1 MSHDASFRRIYMDN
15 AATSWPKPEA
25 VYAAVDRYQRDL
37 GAPAGRSGY
46 ADAGEVS
53 QRVSHARRAVARLL
67 GLADPH
73 RVIFTSN
80 GTDSL
85 NLAIHG
91 VLREGDHV
99 VTTVIEHNSVLRPL
113 AQEAHERGVQTT
125 FVGCN
130 PQGVVDPAAIR
141 AALRANTRLVAVCHA
156 SNVTG
161 AVQPMGDIARIAH
174 DAGALVLCDA
184 AQSLGHMAVDMRALG
199 IDLLAAPGHKGL
211 LGPLGTGVL
220 AIAPGIE
227 AHLQSTRQGGTGTR
241 SERPEQP
248 DELPSKY
255 ESGNLNVPGILGL
268 EAGVKHLLD
277 RGLAEIEQH
286 GFALTAKLLDGFAD
300 IPGLRVMGPS
310 EARARVPLVSIVLKD
325 YDPQEIAVGLDA
337 AHRVQVRSGL
347 HCAPLMHEA
356 LGTQSAGGTVRFSLG
371 PFNTDD
377 DVDIAVHAVAE
388 IAASGASI

>member
-1 MSHDASFRRIYMDN
+1 V
-15 AATSWPKPEA
+15 E
-25 VYAAVDRYQRDL
+25 
-37 GAPAGRSGY
+37 
-46 ADAGEVS
+46 
-53 QRVSHARRAVARLL
+53 
-67 GLADPH
+67 
-73 RVIFTSN
+73 
-80 GTDSL
+80 
-85 NLAIHG
+85 
-91 VLREGDHV
+91 
-99 VTTVIEHNSVLRPL
+99 TTY
-113 AQEAHERGVQTT
+113 
-125 FVGCN
+125 VGCDR
-130 PQGVVDPAAIR
+130 QGVIDPATIR
-141 AALRANTRLVAVCHA
+141 AALRANTRLVAVSHA

-161 AVQPMGDIARIAH
+161 AVQPVAEIVHIAH

-184 AQSLGHMAVDMRALG
+184 AQSLGHRVVDIRALG
-199 IDLLAAPGHKGL
+199 IDLLAAPGHKVL

-227 AHLQSTRQGGTGTR
+227 SMLQSTRQGGTGTR

-268 EAGVKHLLD
+268 EAGVKYLLD

-286 GFALTAKLLDGFAD
+286 GFALTAQLLNGLAD
-300 IPGLRVMGPS
+300 IPGLRVVGPS
-310 EARARVPLVSIVLKD
+310 ESEKRVPLVSIVLKD

-356 LGTQSAGGTVRFSLG
+356 LGTQIAGGTVRFSLG
-371 PFNTDD
+371 PFNTAD
-377 DVDIAVHAVAE
+377 DVDTAVQAVAE